1 MKRLTLIILAL
12 AAICSF
18 TGTDAAAQAKFTTRK
33 EKLSDLMYKT
43 TKVVLT
49 GNELLDES
57 FKEEVIRR
65 WRITPYEF
73 CTFDEFNTLKGSAD
87 YYFLLIVQAQF
98 RKETEPGLSMM
109 TLIKGGSAPKPDS
122 PLNDFY
128 EVISLPLCSSTM
140 SSGREVVFMSA
151 FIDLVQEMTDRENK
165 VASIEVSALTTPDNE
180 LARRAA
186 RNPAALSS
194 RDYETWYCTA
204 YVSAICYQIQEV
216 ITGSVASAVRKVAE
230 SEGTILDKTKLLMIL
245 ITALSL
251 IGSALGISNLVTAS
265 VMERSQEIGLF
276 KAIGA
281 RDHSITGVVMTEI
294 LITALVGFGVGY
306 FLGLGF
312 AQLIGQ
318 SVFGSA
324 IDPNPK
330 VAPIVAGLIALVTI
344 AGSLPAIRQVLRLR
358 PAEVLHGGH

>member
-122 PLNDFY
+122 PLNVFY

-151 FIDLVQEMTDRENK
+151 FIDLVQEMATAAVDHGSRGESTLK
-165 VASIEVSALTTPDNE
+165 VHSLKKSGDMTVLISEDDLSEEASAFKGKDLGTAVRIVPEDEADEAFSRGDGNTAVS
-180 LARRAA
+180 
-186 RNPAALSS
+186 
-194 RDYETWYCTA
+194 
-204 YVSAICYQIQEV
+204 YVIAPFDPQK
-216 ITGSVASAVRKVAE
+216 GSVCYRLLIGASDHRLYLFEKHKISKKTPEGFQSGDIGKIVSAVR
-230 SEGTILDKTKLLMIL
+230 
-245 ITALSL
+245 
-251 IGSALGISNLVTAS
+251 
-265 VMERSQEIGLF
+265 
-276 KAIGA
+276 
-281 RDHSITGVVMTEI
+281 
-294 LITALVGFGVGY
+294 
-306 FLGLGF
+306 
-312 AQLIGQ
+312 
-318 SVFGSA
+318 
-324 IDPNPK
+324 
-330 VAPIVAGLIALVTI
+330 
-344 AGSLPAIRQVLRLR
+344 
-358 PAEVLHGGH
+358 